1 MDLIDRAGERKFIQ
15 IEITDTGCGIPPKIF
30 QNFRTLP
37 QQKVN
42 ANQAGLSVIWGI
54 LDNHNGSIS
63 VHSEVGKGTTFQSKF
78 NKRILQEVF
87 HERAQNI
94 LIIDDEQVVIDSK
107 IIEMENYSF
116 DFVMDA
122 YLHLQKLRSK
132 ILI

>member
-1 MDLIDRAGERKFIQ
+1 MIDRAGERKFIQ
-15 IEITDTGCGIPPKIF
+15 IEITDTGCEIPPENISKIF
-30 QNFRTLP
+30 EPFFSTKGQRGTGL
-37 QQKVN
+37 
-42 ANQAGLSVIWGI
+42 GLSVIWGI

-63 VHSEVGKGTTFQSKF
+63 VHSEVGKGTTSQSKF